1 MKFLPT
7 IRTAIAVIGIT
18 LLVWLFA
25 ESESLRPLQA
35 SAELVF
41 DNDPSGDRTLDLAG
55 QSAGA
60 TLPARVRI
68 LVDFEGSAVAIDA
81 AERAL
86 RRPLSITPTSEGVP
100 RTPGDHSLNMSE
112 IVRSYPDLR
121 GLAITLRKCD
131 PAEVRITVDELTT
144 RTVPVVFDV
153 PQSEL
158 DGVPEVRPPSIQVRG
173 PRAALER
180 LTQADTATITLT
192 PEAQATLVRGRK
204 QSLASLPLRPPAA
217 LTGVPHVQLTPATAD
232 AAFTLRAAER
242 TITVATVPVH
252 LRIAP
257 GELSKW
263 EITIPEQDR
272 FLTDV
277 TFTGPPQAVRTI
289 EDKSITVIATVSLS
303 FEELERTITSK
314 EAVITDLPPGVRAGT
329 ASAKPIRLTI
339 RPRQAPAQ

>member
-1 MKFLPT
+1 MKSINA
-7 IRTAIAVIGIT
+7 IRNAIAVIGVT

-41 DNDPSGDRTLDLAG
+41 TNDPSTDRTLDLAG
-55 QSAGA
+55 QSPQAP
-60 TLPARVRI
+60 TPSRVRV
-68 LVDFEGSAVAIDA
+68 LVDFEGAAAAIDA

-86 RRPLSITPTSEGVP
+86 RRPLSITPSSDGVP
-100 RTPGDHSLNMSE
+100 RTAGDHSLNISE
-112 IVRSYPDLR
+112 IVRTHPDLR

-131 PAEVRITVDELTT
+131 PSEVRITVDELTT
-144 RTVPVVFDV
+144 RTVPVFFDV

-158 DGVPEVRPPSIQVRG
+158 DGVPGIRPPSIQVRG
-173 PRAALER
+173 PRAAIEK
-180 LTQADTATITLT
+180 LTETDTVNITLT
-192 PEAQATLVRGRK
+192 PEVQATLVRGRK
-204 QSLASLPLRPPAA
+204 QSLAALPLRAPAA
-217 LTGVPHVQLTPATAD
+217 LAGVPHVVLTPATAD
-232 AAFTLRAAER
+232 ADFTLRAAER

-303 FEELERTITSK
+303 FEELERNITSK
-314 EAVITDLPPGVRAGT
+314 EAVIADLPQGVRAGT

-339 RPRQAPAQ
+339 RARQPAPQ